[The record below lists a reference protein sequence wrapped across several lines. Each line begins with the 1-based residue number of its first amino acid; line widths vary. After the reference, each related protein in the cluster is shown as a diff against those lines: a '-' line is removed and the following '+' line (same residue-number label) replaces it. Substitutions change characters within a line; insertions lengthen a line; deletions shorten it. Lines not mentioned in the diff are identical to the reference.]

1 MGGGGSGQ
9 WRVGEASGP
18 KNITKRGGQIGGGNS
33 R

>member
-1 MGGGGSGQ
+1 MGGGGVRAMEG
-9 WRVGEASGP
+9 GEASGP